1 MKELYKTLIDINSEK
16 TERLIELYEEEY
28 IDRFELEGKAEKLD
42 FLMKQISKQII
53 TNNELIKLYEAEEDN
68 E

>member
-16 TERLIELYEEEY
+16 TERLIELYEEY

-53 TNNELIKLYEAEEDN
+53 TNYELIKLYEAEEDN
-68 E
+68 EQ

>member
-1 MKELYKTLIDINSEK
+1 MKKLYKTLIDINFEK
-16 TERLIELYEEEY
+16 IEKLIELYEEC
-28 IDRFELEGKAEKLD
+28 IDSLELEDKAEKLD

-68 E
+68 EQ